1 MLVRGAEAGINFVT
15 RRPSPTRFVYQ
26 DPLYRPNYKDDAL
39 AVEFLRDIR
48 TTPPVLIVDASSVIH
63 APPLD
68 PVERGAWTGQWGT
81 EYAPEPMQDVYAYVD
96 ADYTLVEIVGPAGWR
111 VYRYSGAR

>member
-1 MLVRGAEAGINFVT
+1 M
-15 RRPSPTRFVYQ
+15 YQ

-63 APPLD
+63 AHPLD
-68 PVERGAWTGQWGT
+68 PVERGAWTQRWGT
-81 EYAPEPMQDVYAYVD
+81 EYAPESMQDVYAYVG
-96 ADYTLVEIVGPAGWR
+96 ADYTLVKAKCVSGSAGKCQIQPTL
-111 VYRYSGAR
+111 YRMVVCSESPGRSTKE